1 MESNE
6 TSFKMKFNELNI
18 SLDVPVTIFVAHLQ
32 MIQAMDGGKE
42 AFVIMKQFVWIAYK
56 YKIVLHYTLK

>member
-1 MESNE
+1 
-6 TSFKMKFNELNI
+6 MKFNELDI
-18 SLDVPVTIFVAHLQ
+18 SLDVPVKILVAHLQ
-32 MIQAMDGGKE
+32 MIQAMEGREKE

>member
-6 TSFKMKFNELNI
+6 TSFKMKFNELDI

-32 MIQAMDGGKE
+32 MIQARGGREKE
-42 AFVIMKQFVWIAYK
+42 AFVIMKQFV
-56 YKIVLHYTLK
+56 

>member
-6 TSFKMKFNELNI
+6 TSFKMKFNELDI

-32 MIQAMDGGKE
+32 MIQAMEGGK
-42 AFVIMKQFVWIAYK
+42 KK
-56 YKIVLHYTLK
+56 LLLL